1 MSVNVGQAV
10 GYLDLDTSKFTSGFQ
25 SAAKDL
31 KVFQDQTATF
41 SDKLT
46 GLGTAMQSAG
56 STLTKNVTVPLAGA
70 GAAMVATSAKFE
82 SAMSE
87 VAAISGA
94 TGEDLDA
101 LTAKAKEM
109 GATTKFSASES
120 AEALKYMAMAGWD
133 TQKMLD
139 GLPGI
144 MNLAAAS
151 GENLGTVSDIVTDAM
166 TAFGLSADQAAHF
179 SDVLAQ
185 ASNKSNT
192 NVAMLGESF
201 KYVAPVAGAL
211 GFSIEDTAVA
221 LGLMANSGIKASQA
235 GTSLRSLFTNLTR
248 PVGQAAV
255 AIEDL
260 NISMTNSDGTVKSL
274 STLMA
279 ELRVKF
285 ADLTDAEKA
294 QYAAMLAGQEGM
306 SGLLAIVNTS
316 EADFNALSSAINNAD
331 GAAQT
336 MSDTML
342 NNLSGQLTILKST
355 IEGIAISFGDIMLPV
370 VKQVVQKL
378 QDFATWLNNLSEAQK
393 ETIVKVATFVA
404 ALGPLLLI
412 GGKLLTGI
420 SSIISVVKAIP
431 AALTA
436 MKAGF
441 AAVGASVSSILL
453 PIAAVVAAIIAF
465 KIAWD
470 NNMGNIQERVQ
481 NMWVALQ
488 DAFNQIIAT
497 LQWFGDFF
505 MGLWESDWMGVQ
517 EIFNYWLDQITLIFT
532 SALDILTN
540 VFEFFKNV
548 FSGNWSGA
556 WENIVNIFNI
566 IINRTIEQFK
576 NTLNIIIDTLIRVG
590 VYLYYAAQEAFNNIA
605 TAVSEIW
612 SNFKEWWSNA
622 VKDPV
627 TTIKNIGQDLYN
639 AGQEIFNKLW
649 DGLRSIWNGIADW
662 VSSCV
667 DWIVSKVQFWKD
679 ESAKVS
685 QGDGGGSHAAG
696 LDYVPYDGYR
706 AILHEGEAVLTKQ
719 QNKEGK
725 ANTSG
730 GDTFNFYS
738 PENIDAITAAR
749 EFKRVKQELAEGI
762 L

>member
-1 MSVNVGQAV
+1 MSINVGQAV

-25 SAAKDL
+25 SAARDL
-31 KVFQDQTATF
+31 KAFQDQTATF
-41 SDKLT
+41 TDKLT

-248 PVGQAAV
+248 PVGQAAI

-274 STLMA
+274 STLMG

-342 NNLSGQLTILKST
+342 NNLSGQLVILKST
-355 IEGIAISFGDIMLPV
+355 VEGIAISFGDIMLPV
-370 VKQVVQKL
+370 VKQVVAKL
-378 QDFATWLNNLSEAQK
+378 QEFATWLNNLSEDQK
-393 ETIVKVATFVA
+393 ELIVRVATFVA

-420 SSIISVVKAIP
+420 SSILSVVKAIP
-431 AALTA
+431 ATLTA

-441 AAVGASVSSILL
+441 AAVGASISSFLL

-470 NNMGNIQERVQ
+470 NNMGNIQGKVQ
-481 NMWVALQ
+481 DMWVALQ
-488 DAFNQIIAT
+488 EAFNQIISI
-497 LQWFGDFF
+497 LQWFGEFF
-505 MGLWESDWMGVQ
+505 MSLWESNWMGVQ
-517 EIFNYWLDQITLIFT
+517 DIFNYWLEQMTLIFT
-532 SALDILTN
+532 SALDIITN
-540 VFEFFKNV
+540 VFELFKNI

-556 WENIVNIFNI
+556 WENVKNIFFAI
-566 IINRTIEQFK
+566 LNRTIEMFK
-576 NTLNIIIDTLIRVG
+576 NTLNIIVDTLIRIG
-590 VYLYYAAQEAFNNIA
+590 VNLFNAAQQAFTNIL
-605 TAVSEIW
+605 TSVTQFWEG
-612 SNFKEWWSNA
+612 FKEWWKKALEDPVAA
-622 VKDPV
+622 VKD
-627 TTIKNIGQDLYN
+627 IGQDLYN

-649 DGLRSIWNGIADW
+649 DGLRSIWDGIMSW
-662 VSSCV
+662 VSDCV
-667 DWIVSKVQFWKD
+667 DWIKSKVQFWKD
-679 ESAKVS
+679 ESAKVN
-685 QGDGGGSHAAG
+685 QGDSGGSHAAG
-696 LDYVPYDGYR
+696 LDYVPYNGYR

-719 QNKEGK
+719 QNKEGRVN
-725 ANTSG
+725 ASG

-738 PENIDAITAAR
+738 PENIDAVTAAR
-749 EFKRVKQELAEGI
+749 EFKRVKRQLAEGI